1 VLKLVDRIILRFIDI
16 HHKRSSRFSD
26 KNPFVQWLRQNFFN
40 VFIRVRL
47 PYGLFIKIIRGGFSL
62 TGKTTILHID
72 DLGSTPELSK
82 YIYNFLLLVCSNFN
96 NALFSQLTSIFNLE
110 TLV

>member
-40 VFIRVRL
+40 VFIRVRP
-47 PYGLFIKIIRGGFSL
+47 PYGLVIRGFSL
-62 TGKTTILHID
+62 IGKTTILHIE

-82 YIYNFLLLVCSNFN
+82 YIDIY
-96 NALFSQLTSIFNLE
+96 III
-110 TLV
+110 